1 MALSFPSTPT
11 AGDLFTGSGRTWRW
25 TGARWQT
32 VPKPFNAQSTTFTG
46 TGSQT
51 VFTVANLTDNN
62 PSNIWVVI
70 NGVTQEPGS
79 DYSVNATAGTVTL
92 TSPLPASNKMVVTV
106 LGLLPSPTSLS
117 AEQLGALTATSTI
130 DGGSF

>member
-46 TGSQT
+46 NGSQT
-51 VFTVANLTDNN
+51 AFSVANLTDNN

-79 DYSVNATAGTVTL
+79 DYSVDAPAGTVTL
-92 TSPLPASNKMVVTV
+92 TSPLPALNKIVVTT

-130 DGGSF
+130 DGGSY